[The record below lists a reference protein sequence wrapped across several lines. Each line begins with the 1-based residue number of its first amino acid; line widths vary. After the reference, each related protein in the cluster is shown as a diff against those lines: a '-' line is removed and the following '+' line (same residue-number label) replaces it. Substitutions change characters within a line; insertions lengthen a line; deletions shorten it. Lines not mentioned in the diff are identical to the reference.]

1 MKRAL
6 AISLVVILLA
16 TMLAACAAPAEPEVI
31 IQTVEVEKEVE
42 KIVTVEVEK
51 PAEEEEVVIRF
62 ANWGGTEEFT
72 AALFQEFIDGFEAE
86 NPGVTVESVAIPYPD
101 YIPQLTTQI
110 AAGQAPDVMQ
120 SYVLYSPPIQGMGAL
135 APMDEYFAQEE
146 LDDIME
152 WESGIYPDGKLYAIS
167 WSPGVAVMH
176 YNKEVLA
183 EAGCAPVEEV
193 SEDWAL
199 FEECMGKVADL
210 GEDMYGQVIMGDK
223 DPTNYFWD
231 FWFMYGWDCEIWD
244 DEGNVVINS
253 PECAEWAQWM
263 KEAYDNRWISQGVGA
278 SEVRNTFANGHGGFF
293 LDGPWGPG
301 VATVLSG
308 RDFWEWGDVMAW
320 PVFPN
325 GKRLNPTSTH
335 QLMMASQ
342 SEHPEV
348 AAAFIKYLL
357 SPEVQMAYYE
367 GTGMMPISRTIW
379 DTEEALQGD
388 AQQQVLTSSSA
399 EYVKNPQMGPR
410 WLLTSDFIM
419 AGLQEI
425 WAGADVQETLDR
437 VAANVATVGQ

>member
-1 MKRAL
+1 
-6 AISLVVILLA
+6 
-16 TMLAACAAPAEPEVI
+16 
-31 IQTVEVEKEVE
+31 
-42 KIVTVEVEK
+42 
-51 PAEEEEVVIRF
+51 
-62 ANWGGTEEFT
+62 
-72 AALFQEFIDGFEAE
+72 
-86 NPGVTVESVAIPYPD
+86 VAIPYPD

-135 APMDEYFAQEE
+135 APMDEYFSQEE

-183 EAGCAPVEEV
+183 EAGCAPVEEL

-210 GEDMYGQVIMGDK
+210 GEDMYGQIIMGDK

-253 PECAEWAQWM
+253 PECAEWAEWM
-263 KEAYDNRWISQGVGA
+263 KEAYDKRWISQGVGA

-367 GTGMMPISRTIW
+367 GTGMMPISRAIW
-379 DTEEALQGD
+379 GTEEGLQGD

-399 EYVKNPQMGPR
+399 EYVRNPPMGPR
-410 WLLTSDFIM
+410 WMVASDFIM

-425 WAGADVQETLDR
+425 WAGEDIQETLDR
-437 VAANVATVGQ
+437 VAANVETVGQ